1 MVNSPK
7 IRHSKPRRDPVT
19 IDLDAEPVKAEAGT
33 ADSAT
38 PQAAAAAESAAS
50 PKPAPAEKEAD
61 KPLLDETAPKTSSDA
76 GDKPTFVREQP
87 SAATQTPP
95 PTAEKT
101 PPKSPPPSPPRAEPR
116 RGGVSAIAAGL
127 IGGVVALAGA
137 GALQY
142 GGVLPQLGG
151 NSTATAEI
159 DGLRAEIATLR
170 DQVAAAPAPENLAPR
185 LDELAAGLNEARTQ
199 LQALQAGGAP
209 SPEAAAALEERFKA
223 LETAVASTQQG
234 GQPVDLAPL
243 NQRLDALDAAVAEA
257 KQAASG
263 ATAPLEERL
272 ASLEAKVGE
281 LGGKVAEQAEQP
293 SAALAIA
300 ASALKATIDR
310 GDPFM
315 TELETYASIAP
326 QSPEIDA
333 LRGLAA
339 AGVPSRTAI
348 DDAFPAAA
356 NAMIAAAKAEDP
368 NAGFLDR
375 LMSSAQ
381 SLVQVRPVGTVE
393 GEDAPA
399 IVARMEVAL
408 KKGDYAGAVAEYDK
422 LAEPAKAA
430 GADFIAKVKARQA
443 ADGLIGTI
451 LSAALKA

>member
-7 IRHSKPRRDPVT
+7 IRHSKPNRDPVT
-19 IDLDAEPVKAEAGT
+19 IDLDAESVKPETGT
-33 ADSAT
+33 TDSAKSDT
-38 PQAAAAAESAAS
+38 TT
-50 PKPAPAEKEAD
+50 APAKSPETGPAATQAD
-61 KPLLDETAPKTSSDA
+61 KPLLDDVFPHATAKSGAKQPVD
-76 GDKPTFVREQP
+76 PEQP
-87 SAATQTPP
+87 AAAPP
-95 PTAEKT
+95 VDKT
-101 PPKSPPPSPPRAEPR
+101 PPKTPASPPRAEPR

-142 GGVLPQLGG
+142 GGLLPQLGG
-151 NSTATAEI
+151 NSAATAEI
-159 DGLRAEIATLR
+159 DGLRSEIAALR
-170 DQVAAAPAPENLAPR
+170 DQVGAAPAPENLSPR
-185 LDELAAGLNEARTQ
+185 LDELAAALNETRTQ
-199 LQALQAGGAP
+199 LQSLQAGGTP
-209 SPEAAAALEERFKA
+209 SPEAAAALEERFET
-223 LETAVASTQQG
+223 LEAAIASAQQG

-263 ATAPLEERL
+263 ATAPLEERI

-333 LRGLAA
+333 LRGMAA
-339 AGVPSRTAI
+339 DGVPSRTAI
-348 DDAFPAAA
+348 DDAFPAVA

-422 LAEPAKAA
+422 LPEPAKTA
-430 GADFIAKVKARQA
+430 GADFIAKVKARDA

>member
-19 IDLDAEPVKAEAGT
+19 IDLDAEPVKAEA
-33 ADSAT
+33 SAE
-38 PQAAAAAESAAS
+38 AASAAKAS
-50 PKPAPAEKEAD
+50 STPADTGAPEKVAGKPP
-61 KPLLDETAPKTSSDA
+61 LDEIAPKASSDA
-76 GDKPTFVREQP
+76 GTKSTFGREQP
-87 SAATQTPP
+87 AASTQPP
-95 PTAEKT
+95 AADKT
-101 PPKSPPPSPPRAEPR
+101 PPKSPPPSPPRTESR

-142 GGVLPQLGG
+142 GGLLPQLGG
-151 NSTATAEI
+151 NSAATAEI

-170 DQVAAAPAPENLAPR
+170 DQVAAAPAPENFAPR
-185 LDELAAGLNEARTQ
+185 LDELAAGLNETRTQ
-199 LQALQAGGAP
+199 LQALQAGGST
-209 SPEAAAALEERFKA
+209 SPEAAAALDERFKT
-223 LETAVASTQQG
+223 LEAAVASAQQG
-234 GQPVDLAPL
+234 GQAVDLAPL
-243 NQRLDALDAAVAEA
+243 NQRLDALDAAIAEA
-257 KQAASG
+257 KQAAAG
-263 ATAPLEERL
+263 ATAPLEERI
-272 ASLEAKVGE
+272 ASLEAKVQD

-326 QSPEIDA
+326 QSAEIEA

-356 NAMIAAAKAEDP
+356 NAMIATAKAEDP

-408 KKGDYAGAVAEYDK
+408 KKGDYSGAVAEYDK

>member
-19 IDLDAEPVKAEAGT
+19 IDLDAEPVKPET
-33 ADSAT
+33 SA
-38 PQAAAAAESAAS
+38 PAAS
-50 PKPAPAEKEAD
+50 AKSSEPTSEAKSPE
-61 KPLLDETAPKTSSDA
+61 KPLLDETAS
-76 GDKPTFVREQP
+76 KPTAESGAKPPFGREQP
-87 SAATQTPP
+87 SASPQ
-95 PTAEKT
+95 PTAGADQSSPKT
-101 PPKSPPPSPPRAEPR
+101 PPPSPPRAEPR

-127 IGGVVALAGA
+127 LGGVVALAGA

-142 GGVLPQLGG
+142 GGVLPSLSG

-159 DGLRAEIATLR
+159 EALRGEIGALKN
-170 DQVAAAPAPENLAPR
+170 QIAAVPASENLAPR
-185 LDELAAGLNEARTQ
+185 LDELAAALNETRTQ
-199 LQALQAGGAP
+199 LQSLQAGGGA
-209 SPEAAAALEERFKA
+209 SAEASAALEERFKA
-223 LETAVASTQQG
+223 LETALASVQQG
-234 GQPVDLAPL
+234 GASVDLTPVT
-243 NQRLDALDAAVAEA
+243 QRLDALEAAVAEA
-257 KQAASG
+257 KQAAAG
-263 ATAPLEERL
+263 AAAPLEQRL
-272 ASLEAKVGE
+272 AALEAQVGE

-300 ASALKATIDR
+300 ASALKAAIDR

-326 QSPEIDA
+326 QSSEIEA
-333 LRGLAA
+333 LRGMAA
-339 AGVPSRTAI
+339 TGVPSRTAI
-348 DDAFPAAA
+348 DDAFPAVA
-356 NAMIAAAKAEDP
+356 NAMIAAAKVQDP

-375 LMSSAQ
+375 LVSSAQ

-422 LAEPAKAA
+422 LPEPAKAA
-430 GADFIAKVKARQA
+430 GAEFIARVKARQA

>member
-19 IDLDAEPVKAEAGT
+19 IDLDAEPAKSEPMKPET
-33 ADSAT
+33 
-38 PQAAAAAESAAS
+38 
-50 PKPAPAEKEAD
+50 PAPAASAKSPEPTPEAKSPE
-61 KPLLDETAPKTSSDA
+61 KPLLDETVS
-76 GDKPTFVREQP
+76 KPTAESGAKPPFGREQP
-87 SAATQTPP
+87 SASPQQTAGADKSSP
-95 PTAEKT
+95 KT
-101 PPKSPPPSPPRAEPR
+101 PPPSPPRAEPR

-127 IGGVVALAGA
+127 LGGVVALAGA

-142 GGVLPQLGG
+142 GGVLPSLGG

-159 DGLRAEIATLR
+159 EALRGEIGALKN
-170 DQVAAAPAPENLAPR
+170 QVAAVPAPENLAPR
-185 LDELAAGLNEARTQ
+185 LDELAAALNETRTQ
-199 LQALQAGGAP
+199 LQSLQAGSGA

-223 LETAVASTQQG
+223 LETALASVQQG
-234 GQPVDLAPL
+234 GASVDLAPVT
-243 NQRLDALDAAVAEA
+243 QRLDALDAAVAEA
-257 KQAASG
+257 KQAATG
-263 ATAPLEERL
+263 VAAPLEQRL
-272 ASLEAKVGE
+272 TALETQVGE

-300 ASALKATIDR
+300 ASALKAAIDR

-326 QSPEIDA
+326 QSPEIEA
-333 LRGLAA
+333 LRGMAA
-339 AGVPSRTAI
+339 TGVPSRTAI
-348 DDAFPAAA
+348 DDAFPAVA
-356 NAMIAAAKAEDP
+356 NAMIAATNVQDP
-368 NAGFLDR
+368 NAGFIDR

-408 KKGDYAGAVAEYDK
+408 KKGDYAGAIAEYDK
-422 LAEPAKAA
+422 LPEPAEAA
-430 GADFIAKVKARQA
+430 GAEFIARVKARDA

>member
-7 IRHSKPRRDPVT
+7 IRHSKPHRDPVT
-19 IDLDAEPVKAEAGT
+19 IDLDAERVKAEAGT
-33 ADSAT
+33 AESST
-38 PQAAAAAESAAS
+38 SQAAAEAESAES
-50 PKPAPAEKEAD
+50 PKPAPAETEAN
-61 KPLLDETAPKTSSDA
+61 KPLLDETAQKTSSDA
-76 GDKPTFVREQP
+76 GDKPSFGREQA
-87 SAATQTPP
+87 SAATPP
-95 PTAEKT
+95 PAAEKT
-101 PPKSPPPSPPRAEPR
+101 PPKSPPSSPPRAEPR
-116 RGGVSAIAAGL
+116 RGGGVSAIAAGL
-127 IGGVVALAGA
+127 FGGVIALAGA

-142 GGVLPQLGG
+142 AGVLPSLGAD
-151 NSTATAEI
+151 TKATAEL
-159 DGLRAEIATLR
+159 DGLRAEVATLR

-199 LQALQAGGAP
+199 LQALQAAGTP

-223 LETAVASTQQG
+223 LETAVASAQQG
-234 GQPVDLAPL
+234 GQSVDLAPV

-263 ATAPLEERL
+263 AAAPLEQRI
-272 ASLEAKVGE
+272 ASLEAKIQD

-326 QSPEIDA
+326 QSSEIDA
-333 LRGLAA
+333 LRDLAA

-451 LSAALKA
+451 LSAALRA

>member
-19 IDLDAEPVKAEAGT
+19 IDLDAEPVKAEA
-33 ADSAT
+33 SAE
-38 PQAAAAAESAAS
+38 AASAAKAS
-50 PKPAPAEKEAD
+50 STSADTGAPAKVAD
-61 KPLLDETAPKTSSDA
+61 KPLLDEIAPKTSSDA
-76 GDKPTFVREQP
+76 GNKPTFGREQP
-87 SAATQTPP
+87 AASTQPP
-95 PTAEKT
+95 AVDKT

-151 NSTATAEI
+151 NSAATAEI

-170 DQVAAAPAPENLAPR
+170 DQVAAAPAPENLTPR
-185 LDELAAGLNEARTQ
+185 LDELAAGLNETRTQ
-199 LQALQAGGAP
+199 LQALQAGGSP
-209 SPEAAAALEERFKA
+209 SPEAAAALDERFKT
-223 LETAVASTQQG
+223 LEAAVASAQQG
-234 GQPVDLAPL
+234 GQAVDLAPL
-243 NQRLDALDAAVAEA
+243 NQRLDALDAALAEA

-263 ATAPLEERL
+263 ATAPLEGRI
-272 ASLEAKVGE
+272 ASLETKVQE

-300 ASALKATIDR
+300 ASTLKATIDR

-326 QSPEIDA
+326 QSSEIDA

>member
-19 IDLDAEPVKAEAGT
+19 IDLDAEPVKSEPVKPET
-33 ADSAT
+33 
-38 PQAAAAAESAAS
+38 
-50 PKPAPAEKEAD
+50 PAPAASAKAAEPAPEAKSPE
-61 KPLLDETAPKTSSDA
+61 KPLLDETAS
-76 GDKPTFVREQP
+76 KPTAESSAKPSFGREQP
-87 SAATQTPP
+87 SASPQPTAGADKSSPKTPP
-95 PTAEKT
+95 P
-101 PPKSPPPSPPRAEPR
+101 SSPRAEPR

-127 IGGVVALAGA
+127 LGGVVALAGA

-142 GGVLPQLGG
+142 GGVLPSLSG

-159 DGLRAEIATLR
+159 EALRGEIGALR
-170 DQVAAAPAPENLAPR
+170 NQVAAVPAPENLAPR
-185 LDELAAGLNEARTQ
+185 LDELAAALNETRTQ
-199 LQALQAGGAP
+199 IQALQAGSAP
-209 SPEAAAALEERFKA
+209 SPEASAALEERFKA
-223 LETAVASTQQG
+223 LETALASAQQG
-234 GQPVDLAPL
+234 GQSVDLAPL
-243 NQRLDALDAAVAEA
+243 NQRFDALEAAVAEA
-257 KQAASG
+257 KQAAAG
-263 ATAPLEERL
+263 AATALEQRL
-272 ASLEAKVGE
+272 AALEAQVGE

-300 ASALKATIDR
+300 ASALKAAIDR

-326 QSPEIDA
+326 QSSEIEA
-333 LRGLAA
+333 LRGMAA
-339 AGVPSRTAI
+339 TGVPSRTAI
-348 DDAFPAAA
+348 DDAFPAVA
-356 NAMIAAAKAEDP
+356 NAMIAAAKVQDP

-375 LMSSAQ
+375 LVSSAQ

-393 GEDAPA
+393 GEGAPA

-422 LAEPAKAA
+422 LPEPAKAA
-430 GADFIAKVKARQA
+430 GAEFIAKVKAREA

>member
-7 IRHSKPRRDPVT
+7 IRHSKPQRDPVT
-19 IDLDAEPVKAEAGT
+19 IDLDAESVKAESASPDT
-33 ADSAT
+33 AK
-38 PQAAAAAESAAS
+38 PEAAATAAS
-50 PKPAPAEKEAD
+50 AKSPEPAPEAKAAD
-61 KPLLDETAPKTSSDA
+61 KPLLDEVAPKA
-76 GDKPTFVREQP
+76 GAENDTKPPFGREQP
-87 SAATQTPP
+87 STSPQPAAG
-95 PTAEKT
+95 ADKT
-101 PPKSPPPSPPRAEPR
+101 PPKSSPPLPPRAEPK
-116 RGGVSAIAAGL
+116 RGGISAIAAGFVGGL
-127 IGGVVALAGA
+127 IALAGA

-142 GGVLPQLGG
+142 GGVLPPLGG
-151 NSTATAEI
+151 NTTATAEF
-159 DGLRAEIATLR
+159 DGLRAEIVTLR
-170 DQVAAAPAPENLAPR
+170 DQIAAVPAPENLAPR
-185 LDELAAGLNEARTQ
+185 LDELAAALGETRTQ
-199 LQALQAGGAP
+199 LQALQAGGTP
-209 SPEAAAALEERFKA
+209 SPEAAAALDERLKT
-223 LETAVASTQQG
+223 LEAAIAAAQQG

-243 NQRLDALDAAVAEA
+243 NQRLDALDAAVAET

-263 ATAPLEERL
+263 AAAPLEQRI
-272 ASLEAKVGE
+272 ASLEAKIQE

-326 QSPEIDA
+326 QSSEIDA

-339 AGVPSRTAI
+339 AGVPARTAI

-368 NAGFLDR
+368 NAGFIDR

-408 KKGDYAGAVAEYDK
+408 KKGDYAGLVAEYDK
-422 LAEPAKAA
+422 LPEPAKAA